1 MVLIGKT
8 GSGKSATGN
17 TILGTDYFESYVSGS
32 SVTSI
37 LSQTSAVR
45 FGHKL
50 LVVDTPGIFDT
61 KISNE
66 NIQKEI
72 HKCISISSP
81 GPHAFILVLNCGRY
95 TEEQNNTVQHIV
107 DYFGENIF
115 QYCIVL
121 FTKKDDLDEE
131 GKHLCDFI
139 KTVPLTLQTIIEKCG
154 RRVIAFNNRL
164 KGNKRYEQ
172 VRELLSMISENV
184 EKNNGDCYKNEMY
197 EEAEKLLQKREAEIR
212 KENQAERDSK
222 LKAIIKRL
230 QEKFEKENETHERK
244 IEEESKQ
251 WREECIKKHEEER
264 KEEEEQLQMEYDEQ
278 SKKVRDVVRK
288 EVLEEKL
295 LWAIETF

>member
-17 TILGTDYFESYVSGS
+17 TILGTDYFKSCVSGS

-37 LSQTSAVR
+37 LSQASAVR
-45 FGHKL
+45 FGYKL

-61 KISNE
+61 TISNE
-66 NIQKEI
+66 NIKKEI

-81 GPHAFILVLNCGRY
+81 GPHAFILVLSIGRY
-95 TEEQNNTVQHIV
+95 TEEQNKAVQHFV

-121 FTKKDDLDEE
+121 FTKKDDYDEE

-139 KTVPLTLQTIIEKCG
+139 KTVPETLQIIIEKCG

-164 KGNKRYEQ
+164 KGDKRDEQ
-172 VRELLSMISENV
+172 VSDLLSMILENV
-184 EKNNGDCYKNEMY
+184 KKYNGNCYKNEMY
-197 EEAEKLLQKREAEIR
+197 EEAEKLFQKREAEIC

-222 LKAIIKRL
+222 LNALLRRL
-230 QEKFEKENETHERK
+230 QEKFDKENETHERK
-244 IEEESKQ
+244 IKEESKQ
-251 WREECIKKHEEER
+251 WQEEYIKKHKEER
-264 KEEEEQLQMEYDEQ
+264 KAEEEQLQMEYEEK
-278 SKKVRDVVRK
+278 SKQVRDVVRE

-295 LWAIETF
+295 SWTIC

>member
-17 TILGTDYFESYVSGS
+17 TILGTEYFKSCVSGS
-32 SVTSI
+32 SVTNI

-61 KISNE
+61 TISNE

-72 HKCISISSP
+72 SKCISISSP
-81 GPHAFILVLNCGRY
+81 GPHAFILVLSIGRY
-95 TEEQNNTVQHIV
+95 TEEQDKTVQHFV
-107 DYFGENIF
+107 HYFGENIF

-131 GKHLCDFI
+131 GKDLCDFI
-139 KTVPLTLQTIIEKCG
+139 KTVPQTLQTIIKKCG

-164 KGNKRYEQ
+164 KGDKREKQ
-172 VRELLSMISENV
+172 VSDLLSMISENV
-184 EKNNGDCYKNEMY
+184 EKNNGDCYKNDMY

-212 KENQAERDSK
+212 KQNQAERDSK
-222 LKAIIKRL
+222 LSAIIKRL
-230 QEKFEKENETHERK
+230 REKFEKENETHERK

-251 WREECIKKHEEER
+251 WRKEYIKKYEEE
-264 KEEEEQLQMEYDEQ
+264 KKVEEEQLQIEYDEK
-278 SKKVRDVVRK
+278 SKKVRDVVRE
-288 EVLEEKL
+288 EVIEEKL
-295 LWAIETF
+295 LWAI